1 MLKLN
6 FRSIF
11 NSLAANTIFLAL
23 SNSFNI
29 CSLYF
34 DTSSPNISSMFVS
47 VAAITLNVSEPLF
60 STLAMANLFISFE
73 LITWVPAQSSTE
85 SPIVTTLTTLP
96 YLSLNKAIAPFF
108 LASSKLIYSIFV
120 SYAACIFWF
129 TKSSTFNI
137 SSSDSLPW

>member
-1 MLKLN
+1 
-6 FRSIF
+6 
-11 NSLAANTIFLAL
+11 
-23 SNSFNI
+23 
-29 CSLYF
+29 
-34 DTSSPNISSMFVS
+34 MFVS

-120 SYAACIFWF
+120 SYAACIF
-129 TKSSTFNI
+129 
-137 SSSDSLPW
+137 